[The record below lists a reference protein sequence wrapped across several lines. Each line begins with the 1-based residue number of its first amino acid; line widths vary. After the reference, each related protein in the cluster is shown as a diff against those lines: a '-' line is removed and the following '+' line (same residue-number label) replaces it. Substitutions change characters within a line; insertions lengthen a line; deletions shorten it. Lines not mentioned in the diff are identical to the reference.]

1 MISPPS
7 RAQISMLLIL
17 ASGWG
22 CRETTRVEESPAEA
36 VDTVEAPQTA
46 EPLPF
51 GADPRTAQIEM
62 LAAAEGLLPPGTSQM
77 SLAEAHSIEKSLR
90 DQLADAKGKD
100 TIYLALALLYEF
112 HSPDEAFPAEDD
124 AAHQGVLDDG
134 RSLARV
140 SAAISVL
147 SDAVEANPAN
157 LAALW
162 QLALLRENLDD
173 RLAVETW
180 QALVRHAPEH
190 LQALTRLGEGQILLE
205 QHEES
210 IATGQRA
217 LTLALHRNNEEEAG
231 RARNILGRAF
241 LHQQRYEEAE
251 EMFKNAAVRT
261 DGSHWGCAYQ
271 SLGQLYATLG
281 EADLPTMEVSDPRR
295 AMSAALDA
303 YQQDD
308 YSAALSH
315 IEGALSTSKEGE
327 LKVMR
332 AFLLMFL
339 ERDEEAR
346 EAFKRAARAQP
357 EAPGPGVGLAHLE
370 IFAGRAPEAATLL
383 QPALR
388 SWHGTKVSE
397 TAFPR
402 YYAFI
407 HRLACMANGRIRQ
420 HQAGS
425 KHSEGGQDDG
435 ELARVVCAMSLG
447 FTDGPDSPE
456 PDWVRKRD
464 VEETITQ

>member
-22 CRETTRVEESPAEA
+22 CRETTRVEDATPKTVDAAE
-36 VDTVEAPQTA
+36 VVNPV
-46 EPLPF
+46 EPLSF
-51 GADPRTAQIEM
+51 GADPRTAQIQM
-62 LAAAEGLLPPGTSQM
+62 LAAAEALLPPGTSQM
-77 SLAEAHSIEKSLR
+77 SLSEAQSLELSLR
-90 DQLADAKGKD
+90 AQIGDAPDKD

-112 HSPDEAFPAEDD
+112 HSPDEAFQAAKDS
-124 AAHQGVLDDG
+124 AHQGKLDDG
-134 RSLARV
+134 RSRARV

-147 SDAVEANPAN
+147 EEATAANPAN

-180 QALVRHAPEH
+180 QALVQHAPEH

-205 QHEES
+205 QHEQS
-210 IATGQRA
+210 VATGQRA

-241 LHQQRYEEAE
+241 LHQHRYEEAE

-281 EADLPTMEVSDPRR
+281 EADLPTMEASGPRR

-315 IEGALSTSKEGE
+315 IEGALANARHGE
-327 LKVMR
+327 LEVMR

-339 ERDEEAR
+339 ERDEEAGKVFK
-346 EAFKRAARAQP
+346 EAAAARP
-357 EAPGPGVGLAHLE
+357 EAPGPGTGLAHLE
-370 IFAGRAPEAATLL
+370 ILAGRTAKASSLL
-383 QPALR
+383 RPALR

-402 YYAFI
+402 YYAFV

-420 HQAGS
+420 HQSGS
-425 KHSEGGQDDG
+425 EDTEESQADG

-447 FTDGPDSPE
+447 FSGGPDSPE
-456 PDWVRKRD
+456 PAWTERSEPTR
-464 VEETITQ
+464 